1 MKLPLLNSHR
11 KVAQLFALFMSA
23 MFFYSCD
30 ELYEE
35 IIRHPSK
42 TAQEESANVVY
53 DWYDLIA
60 KIELRRTPQPN
71 VLANNRAFGYIGVGL
86 YETVRPGIRGAV
98 SLSTKLYQM
107 PPMPTPEP
115 GREYLWGA
123 SANASLASMY
133 KQLLVG
139 LTDSDRARMDS
150 LENAYNNR
158 YRLST
163 ADAVLTRSQAHGRAV
178 ASAIYAWSATDNFN
192 TGSQGYVLPVFPGSW
207 VLTPPAFAAPQ
218 GPFLQNSRPFLAHSL
233 TATAPPLPVAYS
245 EDPSSEFYKQ
255 AKEVYDIGKALTTE
269 QRATANWWAD
279 AGGVG
284 VGVPAPYHGL
294 NIITGLLKSQNA
306 RLGRA
311 AEVYAKTG
319 IAMKDGPINTFRG
332 KYQYNLLRPVTYIQR
347 LIDPTWQSYLP
358 NPPYPEYP
366 SGLVGHNAPVTQV
379 LIREFGDIPVTDNTY
394 TWRGLP
400 ARQYPSISAM
410 REEAAF
416 SRIYA
421 GIHYRFTQLASI
433 QMGIELGNRIADLNL
448 TPN

>member
-1 MKLPLLNSHR
+1 MKLPLLNSHL
-11 KVAQLFALFMSA
+11 KVAQLFVLLMSA
-23 MFFYSCD
+23 MLFYSCD

-35 IIRHPSK
+35 IVRRPSK

-53 DWYDLIA
+53 DWYDLA
-60 KIELRRTPQPN
+60 GKTELRRTPQP
-71 VLANNRAFGYIGVGL
+71 VTILNNRNFGYIGVGL
-86 YETVRPGIRGAV
+86 YEAVRQGIKGAV

-123 SANASLASMY
+123 SANAALASLY

-139 LTDSDRARMDS
+139 LTDADRARIDS

-163 ADAVLTRSQAHGRAV
+163 ADAVISRSQAYGRAV
-178 ASAIYAWSATDNFN
+178 ASAIYTWSTTDNFN
-192 TGSQGYVLPVFPGSW
+192 LGSQGYVLPVFPGSY
-207 VLTPPAFAAPQ
+207 VLTPPNFPAPQ
-218 GPFLQNSRPFLAHSL
+218 GPFLQNSRPFLAYSL

-245 EDPSSEFYKQ
+245 EDPASAFYRE
-255 AKEVYDIGKALTTE
+255 AKEVYDLGRALTPE
-269 QRATANWWAD
+269 QRATVNWWAD

-284 VGVPAPYHGL
+284 VGVPAPYHAL
-294 NIITGLLKSQNA
+294 SIINGLLKSHNA

-332 KYQYNLLRPVTYIQR
+332 KYQYNLLRPITYIHR
-347 LIDPTWQSYLP
+347 HIDPNWQSLLP
-358 NPPYPEYP
+358 SPPYPDYP
-366 SGLVGHNAPVTQV
+366 SGLVGLNAPIMQV
-379 LIREFGDIPVTDNTY
+379 LIREFGDIPVTDNAY
-394 TWRGLP
+394 AWRGLP
-400 ARQYPSISAM
+400 ARQYPSISAL